1 MRRGQEGRSE
11 EGEEEGSEE
20 GSEEGEEGGSEEGEE
35 GGKKELTS
43 KCIINSQCSPPLVI
57 GLSPTEGL

>member
-11 EGEEEGSEE
+11 EGEEGR
-20 GSEEGEEGGSEEGEE
+20 SEEGEERGSEEGEE

-43 KCIINSQCSPPLVI
+43 KCIINPQCSPPLAI

>member
-20 GSEEGEEGGSEEGEE
+20 GSEEGEEGG
-35 GGKKELTS
+35 KKELTS
-43 KCIINSQCSPPLVI
+43 V
-57 GLSPTEGL
+57 LSTHSVHLHWR

>member
-11 EGEEEGSEE
+11 EGEER
-20 GSEEGEEGGSEEGEE
+20 GSEEGEE

-43 KCIINSQCSPPLVI
+43 KCIINSQCSPPLAI